1 MRDRKIIIDNTVPI
15 IIVGIIYGVAFWFLA
30 DMLKHII
37 IFFMAASI
45 NITMLSQ
52 ATIQSQKIDYVVN
65 GRFILA
71 LMVNL
76 ALAYVCFIA
85 IALFLIRYGFWG

>member
-15 IIVGIIYGVAFWFLA
+15 IIVGILYGVAFWFLA

-37 IFFMAASI
+37 IFLVTLSI